1 MEEIFTNILDKDEVI
16 IRTFKPNKAKLFLS
30 SILLTFFVLIWIVA
44 TPLIGMLSSG
54 VNVQII
60 VPITLLA
67 LAFILVVAL
76 LFTSIYYSNLYYA
89 YTNKRLIIRT
99 GVFGVDYKS
108 LDMAMIGAINVYV
121 SLLDKLL
128 KKNTGSITFGSM
140 ASPMVSSSNGGVS
153 NYKFAHIVA
162 PYDSYREIKNIIED
176 YKESKN
182 KKAF

>member
-16 IRTFKPNKAKLFLS
+16 VRTFKPNKAKLFLS
-30 SILLTFFVLIWIVA
+30 SILLTFFVLIWIAMV
-44 TPLIGMLSSG
+44 PLIGLLDSG
-54 VNVQII
+54 VTI
-60 VPITLLA
+60 VIPITLLA
-67 LAFILVVAL
+67 MAVILVITL

-99 GVFGVDYKS
+99 GIFGVDYKS
-108 LDMAMIGAINVYV
+108 LDMAMIGAIDVNV

-128 KKNTGSITFGSM
+128 KNNTGSITFGSM
-140 ASPMVSSSNGGVS
+140 ASPMVSSNNGGVS
-153 NYKFAHIVA
+153 SYKFAHIVA

-182 KKAF
+182 KK